1 MSSERKIEKTTMA
14 SRKNR
19 RTGDPGFYVGWRKS
33 IALGEL
39 GFTRLVYSVNIS
51 QNLISTKGLASHNAA
66 HMYILSLDMILGN
79 D

>member
-14 SRKNR
+14 SRKNGR
-19 RTGDPGFYVGWRKS
+19 RGDPGFYVGWRKS

-51 QNLISTKGLASHNAA
+51 QNLISTKGLTNHNAA
-66 HMYILSLDMILGN
+66 HRHILSLDMILGN

>member
-1 MSSERKIEKTTMA
+1 VRGRSEDDYGKQEEQKD
-14 SRKNR
+14 
-19 RTGDPGFYVGWRKS
+19 GDPGFYVGWRKS

-51 QNLISTKGLASHNAA
+51 QNLISTKGLTSHNAA
-66 HMYILSLDMILGN
+66 HRHILSLDMILGN